1 MNQLMLRGRIQ
12 IEDMKFYHIEGGFGK
27 DQRSMLAKDIA
38 RIHGRE
44 LKTIN
49 QAINM
54 NRKRFRDGIDI
65 LDVKGTEFEV
75 NLIDHGAITQ
85 NAANRSQN
93 IYILSERGYSKLLKI
108 LEDDLAWE
116 QYEKL
121 VDGYFNM
128 RQVMKDNKISLIKQ
142 KEIEAKFNNSL
153 VRKANVLRK
162 IAEDPS
168 TPKEYREV
176 LNAKIVEILTGQQ
189 LLPLPRTERT
199 YTAGDIAKE
208 LGVSANL
215 VGRVANANGLKTEEY
230 GLYVWDKSPY
240 SDKQVQTWRYNEK
253 GRAKLIELF
262 SE

>member
-142 KEIEAKFNNSL
+142 KEIEAKYNNSL

-230 GLYVWDKSPY
+230 GLYVWDKSPH
-240 SDKQVQTWRYNEK
+240 SDKQVQAWRYNEK
-253 GRAKLIELF
+253 GRQKLIELF

>member
-1 MNQLMLRGRIQ
+1 MSQLMLRGRIQ

-230 GLYVWDKSPY
+230 GLYVWDKSPH
-240 SDKQVQTWRYNEK
+240 SDKQVQAWRYNEK
-253 GRAKLIELF
+253 GRQKLIELF